1 MGSYGCLET
10 ESQLSTIFAPVAF
23 FLFKMAASCV
33 FQSFGYIS
41 CVFRSINLKFGGAII
56 ENNSK
61 KKMKKNFFLK
71 KFLKKKFFFE
81 KKIFEKKNFSLDNN
95 KIGACAKF
103 QHCRCRGSRVIAKT
117 KCKKMLITTVSI

>member
-61 KKMKKNFFLK
+61 KKMKKNFFFEKIFEKKIFFWKK
-71 KFLKKKFFFE
+71 KFWKKKFFFR
-81 KKIFEKKNFSLDNN
+81 
-95 KIGACAKF
+95 
-103 QHCRCRGSRVIAKT
+103 Q
-117 KCKKMLITTVSI
+117 